1 MADTGNPPAAS
12 TLSRV
17 EKPIGTARA
26 KFTAWPAFQS
36 SIVKDRVEGST
47 IHDTSGG
54 EQKNAAVLKEVL
66 PEQATPSEDTESLE
80 MLSK

>member
-12 TLSRV
+12 TLSKV
-17 EKPIGTARA
+17 EKLIGIAIA

-36 SIVKDRVEGST
+36 SIVKDRVEGNT
-47 IHDTSGG
+47 IHAISYGKQKIATVQNGALT
-54 EQKNAAVLKEVL
+54 EQT
-66 PEQATPSEDTESLE
+66 TPSEDTESLE

>member
-12 TLSRV
+12 TLSKV
-17 EKPIGTARA
+17 EKLIGIATA

-36 SIVKDRVEGST
+36 SIVKDRVEGYT
-47 IHDTSGG
+47 IHVSSYG
-54 EQKNAAVLKEVL
+54 EQKIATVQKGILT
-66 PEQATPSEDTESLE
+66 EQANPSEDTESLG